1 MKYKTVLKF
10 QQRTYI
16 LCLKNCEFYTSNTNQ
31 QIVTV
36 FKRRLVRMMSV
47 LNDINLKNVFTPSLI
62 NLQISEKKC
71 MTFITI

>member
-1 MKYKTVLKF
+1 MKYKTGLEF

-47 LNDINLKNVFTPSLI
+47 FTPSLI
-62 NLQISEKKC
+62 NLQISEKKYD
-71 MTFITI
+71 FHN